1 MALRR
6 AGVVNEIVG
15 AGRNEVNLKKAIE
28 LDVIDR
34 YSLNFAEE
42 VSGSDVVVVATP
54 VLAMNSIF
62 ELIATTD
69 YRDTIIT
76 DVGSVKKQIL
86 QFAEMHLDSSY
97 NRFVPAHPI
106 AGREHSGV
114 EAARVDLFERKR
126 TLVTPTENTNS
137 DAVETVKN
145 MWLAAGS
152 VVGSMDV
159 AFHDTILSACS
170 HLPHLAAFG
179 LVHYIHDHEYRQ
191 ECFDL
196 AASGFYDFTR
206 IASSDPVMWS
216 DICSANAAPI
226 CRNSMVT
233 LPNFRRSQ
241 ILCQPGK
248 LMTFRRFS
256 KMRSLLAITIFRD
269 SSLTD
274 TFSGKNFDNFHSKS
288 KWAADR

>member
-1 MALRR
+1 MNQINKLLIVGVGLIGGSLALALRR

-42 VSGSDVVVVATP
+42 VSGSDVIVVATP

-62 ELIATTD
+62 EMIAATD

-86 QFAEMHLDSSY
+86 QFAERHLDPSY
-97 NRFVPAHPI
+97 TGFVPAHPI
-106 AGREHSGV
+106 AGTEHSGV
-114 EAARVDLFERKR
+114 EAARVDLFDKKR
-126 TLVTPTENTNS
+126 TLVTPTENTS
-137 DAVETVKN
+137 SEAVDVVTN
-145 MWLAAGS
+145 MWVAAGS
-152 VVGSMDV
+152 VVGTMDV

-179 LVHYIHDHEYRQ
+179 LVHYIHDHDNRQ

-216 DICSANAAPI
+216 DICSANAGPI
-226 CRNSMVT
+226 LQELNGYIAKLQAISNSLSTGNIDDVQAI
-233 LPNFRRSQ
+233 FQDAKSSRDYHFS
-241 ILCQPGK
+241 
-248 LMTFRRFS
+248 RFP
-256 KMRSLLAITIFRD
+256 R
-269 SSLTD
+269 
-274 TFSGKNFDNFHSKS
+274 
-288 KWAADR
+288 

>member
-1 MALRR
+1 MNQINKLLIVGVGLIGGSLALALRR

-42 VSGSDVVVVATP
+42 VSGSDVIVVATP

-62 ELIATTD
+62 EMIAATD

-86 QFAEMHLDSSY
+86 QFAERHLDSSY
-97 NRFVPAHPI
+97 TGFVPAHPI
-106 AGREHSGV
+106 AGTEHSGV
-114 EAARVDLFERKR
+114 EAARVDLFDKKR

-137 DAVETVKN
+137 EAVDVVTN
-145 MWLAAGS
+145 MWLTAGS
-152 VVGSMDV
+152 VVGTMDV

-179 LVHYIHDHEYRQ
+179 LVHYIHDHENRQ

-216 DICSANAAPI
+216 DICSANAGPI
-226 CRNSMVT
+226 LQELNGYIAKLQAISNSLSAGNIDDVQAI
-233 LPNFRRSQ
+233 FQDAKSSRDYHFS
-241 ILCQPGK
+241 
-248 LMTFRRFS
+248 RFP
-256 KMRSLLAITIFRD
+256 R
-269 SSLTD
+269 
-274 TFSGKNFDNFHSKS
+274 
-288 KWAADR
+288 